1 LPSIKEIVYALLN
14 ELKAIFKEYLRETEN
29 ALKKRLQK
37 LLITGII
44 VSILLALVIALI
56 GSAALFLLIGSLKY
70 ISTFMPAWQA
80 WIIMGLT
87 SGVIGG
93 LLFLV
98 LFIIIRKQ
106 LRSHQLTST
115 T

>member
-1 LPSIKEIVYALLN
+1 LSSLKEVIYILLN
-14 ELKAIFKEYLRETEN
+14 ELKAILREYLRETET

-37 LLITGII
+37 LLITGIN
-44 VSILLALVIALI
+44 VSILLALVILLI

-70 ISTFMPAWQA
+70 LSTFMPAWQA
-80 WIIMGLT
+80 WTIMGLT
-87 SGVIGG
+87 SGVVGG

-106 LRSHQLTST
+106 LRSHQLSST